1 MIDEIGR
8 LRKIINNLR
17 IQGISIY
24 DDFNDNTKDTDI
36 WDTDTTAG
44 STTISETATVTRFAN
59 PGTGTLGYSYRP
71 TIETFGK
78 SLVIESDI
86 VLTTG
91 ALGTSYEAYI
101 ELYIDASNYFQFGF
115 WKDAGADSRGRITYN
130 IAGAGEASTD
140 VDTTDTD
147 AVSRN
152 YRIIVDEHSIHVYLE
167 RQLLST
173 IEFEQLNNYIVRMV
187 AGTGGNADVMEVNFN
202 NFHIFSYWEHDIESY
217 RRIESVQGGSESIQS
232 LWNQL
237 DNLLDLGRSGDSAS
251 NLHLDM
257 TEQTLWEVTAQT
269 TPFQHTQSNIDLYNM
284 GLNDTV
290 LIRKYQIVKSGG
302 TYRLCTPVLT
312 YNNLQSTPLKEIGLF
327 TNQYSAKLT
336 IEQTQNN
343 GIEGA
348 ATFAAGPV
356 WVNETVP
363 ANNVAAGDMNLLPV
377 GGDAVNDAYYFGG
390 DRPFGNIIIT
400 TSQAGVRATSD
411 WTILYEY
418 WDGALWSD
426 VSNISDGTTMFR
438 HAPGTLNITFD
449 VPTDWATTNEAGS
462 LPFNIYWFRMRISVA
477 GVGAFTQPLATQA
490 WIYLTIDHSTFDA
503 LR

>member
-17 IQGISIY
+17 IQGITIY

-36 WDTDTTAG
+36 WDTDTIVG
-44 STTISETATVTRFAN
+44 STTITETSNITRFAN
-59 PGTGTLGYSYRP
+59 NGAGTLGYSYRP
-71 TIETFGK
+71 TIGTFGK
-78 SLVIESDI
+78 SLVIEADI

-91 ALGTSYEAYI
+91 TGTSNEAYI
-101 ELYIDASNYFQFGF
+101 ELYLDANNYFQFGLYRS
-115 WKDAGADSRGRITYN
+115 AATDSRGRITYN
-130 IAGAGEASTD
+130 IAGAGEVTTD

-152 YRIIVDEHSIHVYLE
+152 YRIILDEHSIHVYLE

-173 IEFEQLNNYIVRMV
+173 IEFEQLDNYLVRMV
-187 AGTGGNADVMEVNFN
+187 SGTTGNADTLEVDFN

-217 RRIESVQGGSESIQS
+217 RRIESIQGGSESIQT

-237 DNLLDLGRSGDSAS
+237 NNLLDLGRSGDSAS

-257 TEQTLWEVTAQT
+257 TEQTLWEVTAQS
-269 TPFQHTQSNIDLYNM
+269 TPFQHIQSNIDLYNM
-284 GLNDTV
+284 GVNDIV
-290 LIRKYQIVKSGG
+290 LIRKYQIVKSAG
-302 TYRLCTPVLT
+302 TYRLCESLLT
-312 YNNLQSTPLKEIGLF
+312 YNNLQSEPLKEIGIF

-348 ATFAAGPV
+348 ASYAAGPV

-390 DRPFGNIIIT
+390 DRPFGNIIII
-400 TSQAGVRATSD
+400 TSQAGARATTD
-411 WTILYEY
+411 WTIVYEY
-418 WDGALWSD
+418 WDGAAWS
-426 VSNISDGTTMFR
+426 VVANISDGTTMFR

-449 VPTDWATTNEAGS
+449 VPTDWDTTNEAGS
-462 LPFNIYWFRMRISVA
+462 LPFNIYWFRMRITVT
-477 GVGAFTQPLATQA
+477 GTGGFTQPLATQA
-490 WIYLTIDHSTFDA
+490 WIYLTIDHETFDA